1 MKAFVLGAFA
11 LALLAFSGQ
20 PVRAMDSMQSSMMMM
35 PTCASGDPVVG
46 MNMMSK
52 MYMTHDQMK
61 MKMAGMSDSQM
72 HAMMMKNHVKM
83 VCMSKAKMMGARMM
97 H

>member
-1 MKAFVLGAFA
+1 MKQFAFSIFA
-11 LALLAFSGQ
+11 AILLAFSVQ
-20 PVRAMDSMQSSMMMM
+20 PAQAMDSMHSSMMM
-35 PTCASGDPVVG
+35 PTCANGDQAVG
-46 MNMMSK
+46 MNMMTK

-83 VCMSKAKMMGARMM
+83 VCMSKAKAMGARMM